1 MLCKKIKPQALIYI
15 NGSPVR
21 NIGTQS
27 IRLGFSEQTDF
38 SPPPQDEPSGR
49 TMEDE
54 R

>member
-27 IRLGFSEQTDF
+27 IRLGFR
-38 SPPPQDEPSGR
+38 R